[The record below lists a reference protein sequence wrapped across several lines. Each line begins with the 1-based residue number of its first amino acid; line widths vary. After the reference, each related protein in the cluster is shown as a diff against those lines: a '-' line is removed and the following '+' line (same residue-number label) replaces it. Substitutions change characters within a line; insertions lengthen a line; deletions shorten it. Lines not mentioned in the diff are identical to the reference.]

1 LYLNRLGLRSQL
13 GLINNFANWQT
24 IFAMIAPRILF
35 PTNMDTQAMSLNA
48 LLAKALAQRTQLI
61 ADAKANNT
69 DCYRVFHGTV
79 EGVDGL
85 NIDRYGNA
93 WLIQT
98 FHQSLTTEAL
108 AEIGTA
114 LRQIDHLA
122 VIYNDRSNKHSRI
135 LNTLTQTL
143 ENFAGSEQVIQ
154 ENSIQFCS
162 KLRHEGQDPLLF
174 LDMRIGR
181 EYVKAHSK
189 DKSVLNLFS
198 YTCGIGT
205 AAAVGGATR
214 VMNVD
219 FSSFALAAGR
229 KNAELNGVQAVCEF
243 VQSDA
248 FPAMRQL
255 AGIKVGGRR
264 HQKLP
269 SYPKLS
275 PNRFDLVFLDP
286 PRFAKS
292 PFGTVDLI
300 NDYQS
305 LFKPAMLA
313 TQSGGTIVCCNN
325 VAKVERQLWFD
336 ALVRCIEKQGRS
348 LTRHEW
354 LDCHPDFPSFDG
366 NHPLKM
372 VALTLS

>member
-1 LYLNRLGLRSQL
+1 
-13 GLINNFANWQT
+13 
-24 IFAMIAPRILF
+24 
-35 PTNMDTQAMSLNA
+35 MSLNA
-48 LLAKALAQRTQLI
+48 LLAKALDQRSQLI

-79 EGVDGL
+79 EGSNGL

-98 FHQSLTTEAL
+98 FHQSLTAKEL
-108 AEIGTA
+108 EEISII
-114 LRQIDHLA
+114 LRKFEDLR
-122 VIYNDRSNKHSRI
+122 VIYNDRSDKNSRI
-135 LNTLTQTL
+135 LNPLDETL
-143 ENFAGSEQVIQ
+143 EAFATSEQVMH
-154 ENSIQFCS
+154 ENGIQFSS

-229 KNAELNGVQAVCEF
+229 KNALLNRVDTVCEF

-255 AGIKVGGRR
+255 AGMKVGGRR
-264 HQKLP
+264 NQKLP

-275 PNRFDLVFLDP
+275 PTQFDLVFLDP

-313 TQSGGTIVCCNN
+313 TKKGGTIVCCNN
-325 VAKVERQLWFD
+325 VAKVDKQAWFD
-336 ALVRCIEKQGRS
+336 ALVRCAEKQGRS
-348 LTRHEW
+348 VIQHQW
-354 LDCHPDFPSFDG
+354 LNCHPDFPSFDG
-366 NHPLKM
+366 KHPLKI
-372 VALTLS
+372 VALEVA

>member
-1 LYLNRLGLRSQL
+1 
-13 GLINNFANWQT
+13 
-24 IFAMIAPRILF
+24 
-35 PTNMDTQAMSLNA
+35 MSLNA
-48 LLAKALAQRTQLI
+48 LLAKALAQRSQLI

-79 EGVDGL
+79 EGVNGL

-98 FHQSLTTEAL
+98 FHQSLT
-108 AEIGTA
+108 AEELSEIS
-114 LRQIDHLA
+114 LILNKLDELC
-122 VIYNDRSNKHSRI
+122 VIYNDRSNKNSRI
-135 LNTLTQTL
+135 LNPLDKTV
-143 ENFAGSEQVIQ
+143 EAFATSEQVIH
-154 ENSIQFCS
+154 ENGIQFCS

-181 EYVKAHSK
+181 EYVKANSK
-189 DKSVLNLFS
+189 GKSVLNLFS

-205 AAAVGGATR
+205 AAAVGGATK
-214 VMNVD
+214 VTNVD

-229 KNAELNGVQAVCEF
+229 KNAELNQVESVCEF

-255 AGIKVGGRR
+255 AGMKVGGRR
-264 HQKLP
+264 NQKLP
-269 SYPKLS
+269 NYPKLS
-275 PNRFDLVFLDP
+275 PTQFDLVFLDP

-313 TQSGGTIVCCNN
+313 TKKGGTIVCCNN
-325 VAKVERQLWFD
+325 VAKVDRQAWFD
-336 ALVRCIEKQGRS
+336 ALVRCVEKQGRS
-348 LTRHEW
+348 VTQYQW

-366 NHPLKM
+366 KHPLKI
-372 VALTLS
+372 VAIALA